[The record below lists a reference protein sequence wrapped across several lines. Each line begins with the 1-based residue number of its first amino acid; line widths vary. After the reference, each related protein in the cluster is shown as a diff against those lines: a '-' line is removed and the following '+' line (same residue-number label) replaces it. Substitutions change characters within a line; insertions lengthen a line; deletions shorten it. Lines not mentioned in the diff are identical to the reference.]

1 MLPRVDAAATAEV
14 VSGMLVIVTASEETS
29 RRIESHLRNAGHPL
43 RVTWLATLEDIED
56 MLRHAPPDLL
66 LCDREL
72 RGLTRDR
79 VLSACRSLRPELPV
93 LLLARDTGTEGATA
107 ALAAGAQDLVACEDA
122 AQLRHLELVV
132 MREIIQH
139 QRLRRLRQL
148 QAQLADCESR
158 HRQLLNAM
166 QEAVGL
172 VQEGIVSAANPA
184 LLRLLGHDE
193 DDRLTGLPLI
203 DLVDPA
209 HRASIK
215 AQLRAIHQGR
225 LPVEWLPLRLAGRHA
240 PIDVE
245 LQLIPGMQDGERTIE
260 LLVRAAAE
268 PAAQPTAAASA
279 AAMMPGGRGAFLAAL
294 ERVHGRPGAQA
305 ALLLQVDAH
314 EALEQRLGIAE
325 AEATVAEIGR
335 LLQSALG
342 SADSLAAYAP
352 DQFAL
357 VLSRATHAEI
367 EAEAERLRRLIAE
380 RLIATP
386 SHETQASLSIAV
398 HSLDSGLPLAGAVH
412 TLVAEA
418 RRLSTAGGNR
428 LAVLG
433 AARADEDARLLA
445 RRAAQ
450 VEAALAD
457 NSLQLAYQSIASLEG
472 DTQAHYDVLLRMLDE
487 QGRELR
493 AAEFLP
499 AAARHGLMLRVD
511 RWVVTTALG
520 ILARRTTRQDAATL
534 FVKLSEDTLRE
545 ADGFVSWLQ
554 AQCRLRPLQADELVF
569 EIPERVLQGH
579 LGKARLLVDALKA
592 LGAGLAIEHF
602 GIGSHPLQMLDHLPA
617 QYLKFDASF
626 TQHFGER
633 DTQSR
638 LQALVEAGR
647 ERGMKTIV
655 CHVEDANLMARLWQI
670 GINFIQGYHVNEP
683 EVVLLGGELTPRA

>member
-1 MLPRVDAAATAEV
+1 MLSRLDAPAAAEAV
-14 VSGMLVIVTASEETS
+14 GGMLVIVTASEETS

-79 VLSACRSLRPELPV
+79 VLSSCRSLRPELPV
-93 LLLARDTGTEGATA
+93 LLLARQTGTEAGIA
-107 ALAAGAQDLVACEDA
+107 ALAAGAQDLVACEDL

-148 QAQLADCESR
+148 QTQLADCESR
-158 HRQLLNAM
+158 HRQLVNAM

-215 AQLRAIHQGR
+215 GQLRAIHQGR
-225 LPVEWLPLRLAGRHA
+225 LPVDWLPLRLAGRTA
-240 PIDVE
+240 PVDVE
-245 LQLIPGMQDGERTIE
+245 VQLIPGMQDGERTIE
-260 LLVRAAAE
+260 LLVRAAAVDAE
-268 PAAQPTAAASA
+268 PASVSA
-279 AAMMPGGRGAFLAAL
+279 PVSFGGRSAFIAAL
-294 ERVHGRPGAQA
+294 DSTQSQPGAHA

-314 EALEQRLGIAE
+314 EPLEQRLGIAE
-325 AEATVAEIGR
+325 AETAVAQIGG
-335 LLQSALG
+335 LLRTALSARDALF
-342 SADSLAAYAP
+342 AYAP

-357 VLSRATHAEI
+357 VLTRPTHADI
-367 EAEAERLRRLIAE
+367 EAEAERLRRLVAE
-380 RLIATP
+380 RLIATANY
-386 SHETQASLSIAV
+386 ETQASLSIAV
-398 HSLDSGLPLAGAVH
+398 HSLDSGLPIASVVR
-412 TLVAEA
+412 TLVSEA
-418 RRLSTAGGNR
+418 RRLSTDGGNR
-428 LAVLG
+428 LVVLG
-433 AARADEDARLLA
+433 AARADEDARLLSQ
-445 RRAAQ
+445 RAAQ

-457 NSLQLAYQSIASLEG
+457 NSLRLAYQSIASLEG

-487 QGRELR
+487 QGRERR

-499 AAARHGLMLRVD
+499 AAAQHGLMLRID

-520 ILARRTTRQDAATL
+520 VLARRRSRQEAATL

-545 ADGFVSWLQ
+545 AEAFIGWLQ
-554 AQCRLRPLQADELVF
+554 EQCQARPLQPDELVF

-579 LGKARLLVDALKA
+579 LGKARTLVDALAA

-602 GIGSHPLQMLDHLPA
+602 GIGSHPVQMLDHLRA

-626 TQHFGER
+626 TQRFGER

-638 LQALVEAGR
+638 LQTLVEAGR
-647 ERGMKTIV
+647 QRGMKTIV

-683 EVVLLGGELTPRA
+683 EVVLLGGELPVRG

>member
-1 MLPRVDAAATAEV
+1 MLSRLDAPAAADAIG
-14 VSGMLVIVTASEETS
+14 GMLVIVTASEETS

-79 VLSACRSLRPELPV
+79 VLSSCRSLRPELPV
-93 LLLARDTGTEGATA
+93 LLLARQTGTEAGIA
-107 ALAAGAQDLVACEDA
+107 ALAAGAQDLVACEDL

-148 QAQLADCESR
+148 QTQLADCESR
-158 HRQLLNAM
+158 HRQLVNAM

-184 LLRLLGHDE
+184 LLRLLGHDDE
-193 DDRLTGLPLI
+193 DRLTGLPLI

-209 HRASIK
+209 YRASIK
-215 AQLRAIHQGR
+215 GQLRAIHQGR
-225 LPVEWLPLRLAGRHA
+225 LPVEWLPLRLAGRTA
-240 PIDVE
+240 PVDVE
-245 LQLIPGMQDGERTIE
+245 VQLIPGMQDGERTIE

-268 PAAQPTAAASA
+268 RETAPIAVLPALSFGGRSAFAAA
-279 AAMMPGGRGAFLAAL
+279 LANA
-294 ERVHGRPGAQA
+294 HGQPGAHA

-325 AEATVAEIGR
+325 AETAVAQIG
-335 LLQSALG
+335 SAL
-342 SADSLAAYAP
+342 LAALNAGDALFAYAP

-357 VLSRATHAEI
+357 QLTRPTHVAI
-367 EAEAERLRRLIAE
+367 EAEAERLRALIAE
-380 RLIATP
+380 GLIATANY
-386 SHETQASLSIAV
+386 ETQASLSIAV
-398 HSLDSGLPLAGAVH
+398 HSLDNGLPIANVVRTLASEVQ
-412 TLVAEA
+412 
-418 RRLSTAGGNR
+418 RLSAEGGNR
-428 LAVLG
+428 LVVLG
-433 AARADEDARLLA
+433 AARADEDARLQSQ
-445 RRAAQ
+445 RAAQ

-457 NSLQLAYQSIASLEG
+457 NGFRLAYQSIASLEG
-472 DTQAHYDVLLRMLDE
+472 DTQAHYDVLLRMPDE
-487 QGRELR
+487 HGRELR

-499 AAARHGLMLRVD
+499 AAVQHGLMSRVD

-520 ILARRTTRQDAATL
+520 ILARRTSRQEAATL

-545 ADGFVSWLQ
+545 AEAFVSWLQ
-554 AQCRLRPLQADELVF
+554 EQCRARALQADELVF

-579 LGKARLLVDALKA
+579 LGKARMLVEALSA

-602 GIGSHPLQMLDHLPA
+602 GIGSHPVPMLDHLRA

-647 ERGMKTIV
+647 QRGMKTIV

-683 EVVLLGGELTPRA
+683 EVVLLGGELPARN